1 MWPGWEMAV
10 IDYLT
15 LIVAS
20 LSFVG
25 SHFLMSHPLRA
36 TLVGR
41 LGANGFMAVYSA
53 ISLLTFGWMII
64 AFGRAPKA
72 DGFWPVGDV
81 VWIVASLLTLLAA
94 VLFAG
99 SFIRN
104 PSLPGVPNA
113 LAAQTPS
120 GVFKATRHPMMW
132 GFALWGVGHILVAPR
147 IDNFIFSGSL
157 IFLALVGSK
166 AQEIKKRNL
175 MGGQWAK
182 WLRGTHF
189 FFRPA
194 ALLRAGI
201 GPWAAGILIWTIAT
215 WAHPFWG
222 VSGAGLFR
230 YLGL

>member
-1 MWPGWEMAV
+1 MG
-10 IDYLT
+10 DYLA
-15 LIVAS
+15 LVAAS

-36 TLVGR
+36 PLVSRFGS
-41 LGANGFMAVYSA
+41 NGFMAVYSA
-53 ISLLTFGWMII
+53 ISLITFVWMII
-64 AFGRAPKA
+64 AFGHAPKTDA
-72 DGFWPVGDV
+72 LWPVGDV
-81 VWIVASLLTLLAA
+81 VWIAASALTLVAA

-104 PSLPGVPNA
+104 PSFPGVPDA

-147 IDNFIFSGSL
+147 IDNFIFSGS
-157 IFLALVGSK
+157 IVFLALVGSK
-166 AQEIKKRNL
+166 AQEIKKRNM

-182 WLRGTHF
+182 WLRRTHF
-189 FFRPA
+189 FVRPA
-194 ALLRAGI
+194 ALLRVGI
-201 GPWAAGILIWTIAT
+201 GPWGAGILIWTIAT

-222 VSGAGLFR
+222 VGGAGIFR
-230 YLGL
+230 WFDF

>member
-1 MWPGWEMAV
+1 MG
-10 IDYLT
+10 DYLA
-15 LIVAS
+15 LVAAS

-36 TLVGR
+36 LLVSRFGS
-41 LGANGFMAVYSA
+41 NGFMAVYSA
-53 ISLLTFGWMII
+53 ISLITFVWMII
-64 AFGRAPKA
+64 AFGHAPKTDA
-72 DGFWPVGDV
+72 LWPVGDV
-81 VWIVASLLTLLAA
+81 VWIAASALTLVAA

-104 PSLPGVPNA
+104 PSLPGVPDA

-147 IDNFIFSGSL
+147 IDNFIFSGS
-157 IFLALVGSK
+157 IVFLALVGSK
-166 AQEIKKRNL
+166 AQEIKKLNM

-182 WLRGTHF
+182 WLRRTHF
-189 FFRPA
+189 FVRPA

-201 GPWAAGILIWTIAT
+201 GPWAPA
-215 WAHPFWG
+215 F
-222 VSGAGLFR
+222 
-230 YLGL
+230 

>member
-1 MWPGWEMAV
+1 MD
-10 IDYLT
+10 DYLA
-15 LIVAS
+15 LIAAS

-25 SHFLMSHPLRA
+25 SHFLMSHPLR
-36 TLVGR
+36 TSLVR
-41 LGANGFMAVYSA
+41 RFGANGFMVVYSA
-53 ISLLTFGWMII
+53 ISLITFAWMII

-72 DGFWPVGDV
+72 DGLWPVGDI
-81 VWIVASLLTLLAA
+81 VWVAASVLTLIAA

-104 PSLPGVPNA
+104 PSLPGVPDA
-113 LAAQTPS
+113 LAAQSPS

-147 IDNFIFSGSL
+147 IDNFIFSGS
-157 IFLALVGSK
+157 IVFLALAGSK

-182 WLRGTHF
+182 WLRRTHF
-189 FFRPA
+189 FVRPV

-201 GPWAAGILIWTIAT
+201 GPWGAGILIWIIAT
-215 WAHPFWG
+215 WAHPYWG
-222 VSGAGLFR
+222 VGGAGLFR
-230 YLGL
+230 WFDL

>member
-1 MWPGWEMAV
+1 MG
-10 IDYLT
+10 DYLA
-15 LIVAS
+15 LVAAS
-20 LSFVG
+20 MLFVG

-36 TLVGR
+36 ILVSR
-41 LGANGFMAVYSA
+41 FGANGFMAVYSVV
-53 ISLLTFGWMII
+53 SLITFVWMII

-72 DGFWPVGDV
+72 DGLWPVGDI
-81 VWIVASLLTLLAA
+81 VWIVASMLTLIAA
-94 VLFAG
+94 VLLAG

-104 PSLPGVPNA
+104 PSLPGVPSA

-147 IDNFIFSGSL
+147 IDNFIFAGSL
-157 IFLALVGSK
+157 VFLALAGSK
-166 AQEIKKRNL
+166 AQEIKKRGL
-175 MGGQWAK
+175 MGGQWAQ
-182 WLRGTHF
+182 WLRRTHF
-189 FFRPA
+189 FVRPA

-201 GPWAAGILIWTIAT
+201 GPWVAGILIWTIAT

-230 YLGL
+230 WFGG

>member
-1 MWPGWEMAV
+1 MAV
-10 IDYLT
+10 GDYLT
-15 LIVAS
+15 LTVAS
-20 LSFVG
+20 LLFVG

-36 TLVGR
+36 ILVGR
-41 LGANGFMAVYSA
+41 FGMNGFMTFYSA
-53 ISLLTFGWMII
+53 ISLLTFVWMII

-72 DGFWPVGDV
+72 DGLWPVGDI
-81 VWIVASLLTLLAA
+81 VWIVASVLTLMAS

-104 PSLPGVPNA
+104 PSLPGVPAA

-147 IDNFIFSGSL
+147 IDNFIFAGSL
-157 IFLALVGSK
+157 VFLALAGSK

-182 WLRGTHF
+182 WLRSTYF
-189 FFRPA
+189 FVRPA

-201 GPWAAGILIWTIAT
+201 VPWLLGILIWVIAT

-222 VSGAGLFR
+222 VGGAGLFR
-230 YLGL
+230 WLGS